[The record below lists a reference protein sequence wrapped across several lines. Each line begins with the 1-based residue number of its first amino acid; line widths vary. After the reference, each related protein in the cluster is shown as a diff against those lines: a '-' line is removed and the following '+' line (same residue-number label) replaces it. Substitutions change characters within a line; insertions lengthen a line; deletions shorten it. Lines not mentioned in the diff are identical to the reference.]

1 MPITIT
7 TRVENDL
14 VQEIDQIAFEEAI
27 DRSSVVRKFLILSL
41 KQWKIDKSLQEYEQG
56 KMTLWQAAQDC
67 GISLWEMITE
77 VQKRGIK
84 VPYTMDDFKDDLKT
98 I

>member
-84 VPYTMDDFKDDLKT
+84 VPYTIDDFKDDLKT

>member
-1 MPITIT
+1 MPTTIT
-7 TRVENDL
+7 TRVEDDL
-14 VQEIDQIAFEEAI
+14 VQEIDEIASEEAI
-27 DRSSVVRKFLILSL
+27 DRSSVVRKFLIHSL

-84 VPYTMDDFKDDLKT
+84 VPYTIDDFRDDLRT
-98 I
+98 V